1 MKVSKAFASLPEF
14 ERRLIEEDKAAATV
28 VKYISDVRIFL
39 SWCAENSVGG
49 ITMPVLRTYR
59 DFLSRRRK
67 ESGCNSVVISLNRF
81 FRMFAASE
89 HLHLRTVRL
98 QRRTSLESVFSREDY
113 KAMLQKARE
122 MGNERAYCI
131 MRTLASSGMRVGEL
145 VFVTVEILSSGIC
158 FVRNKGRAREV
169 FIPPA
174 VCALLREYC
183 GRNGITS
190 GIVFRSK
197 KNSSRMMDKSAIWR
211 DFNRIREALKMP
223 VNYVHAHNFRHF
235 FAKEYYLNFKNLPEL
250 ADLLGHTSIETTRIY
265 TRTTMA
271 EKMARVSALNL

>member
-14 ERRLIEEDKAAATV
+14 EKRLIEEDKAAATV

-39 SWCAENSVGG
+39 LWCEENSVGK

-67 ESGCNSVVISLNRF
+67 TSGCNSVVISLNRF
-81 FRMFAASE
+81 FKMFAGTDS
-89 HLHLRTVRL
+89 LHLNTVRL
-98 QRRTSLESVFSREDY
+98 QRRTSLESVFSEAEY
-113 KAMLQKARE
+113 QKLLQKALE
-122 MGNERAYCI
+122 TGNERTYYI

-145 VFVTVEILSSGIC
+145 VYVTVESLSSGVC
-158 FVRNKGRAREV
+158 FVMNKRKGREV
-169 FIPPA
+169 FLSTELRT
-174 VCALLREYC
+174 ALKDYC
-183 GRNGITS
+183 RRNGITS

-197 KNSSRMMDKSAIWR
+197 KNSSRMMDKSVIWR
-211 DFNRIREALKMP
+211 DFDRIRKALDLP
-223 VNYVHAHNFRHF
+223 ENYVHAHNFRHF
-235 FAKEYYLNFKNLPEL
+235 FAKEYYQKYKDMCEL